1 MVFNDWPL
9 VIFSLLTQLAVGTF
23 IVLGVVR
30 LLTKSEQ
37 RETDFFRLLHWGWIG
52 SFVVVSIAL
61 LISLLHLGTPLN
73 APLTVLN
80 LGSAWLSRE
89 ILFGLLFALFAG
101 LMALFQWRQIG
112 TQSIRNLLYGLGTVS
127 GLGLIFSMSMI
138 YRYIETQ
145 PAWNTSYTTAMFFL
159 TAGVLGSLAVAV
171 LGVTNAIFLK
181 EDPQEA
187 WYGQFLKGTIMTSLV
202 LIGLDVIVYFFYV
215 LGLFNGIPEAQ
226 ATAVLLTNQ
235 FGLLFVLRILFVLLG
250 AVLGGL
256 YLTRLAKKEKAQ
268 NLMFAATLGAF
279 LLVLTSELISRFLF
293 YAANVRIG
301 I

>member
-9 VIFSLLTQLAVGTF
+9 VIFSILAQLAVGTF
-23 IVLGVVR
+23 VILGVVR
-30 LLTKSEQ
+30 LMTDSER
-37 RETDFFRLLHWGWIG
+37 RETAFFRLLNRGWIG

-61 LISLLHLGTPLN
+61 LISLLHLGSPLN

-89 ILFGLLFALFAG
+89 VLFGLLFALFAG
-101 LMALFQWRQIG
+101 LMALFQWRQIS
-112 TQSIRNLLYGLGTVS
+112 TQSIRDLLYGLGTVS

-138 YRYIETQ
+138 YRYVETQ
-145 PAWNTSYTTAMFFL
+145 PAWNTPYTTVMFFL
-159 TAGVLGSLAVAV
+159 TAGVLGSLTVIV
-171 LGVTNAIFLK
+171 LMITNALFLK
-181 EDPQEA
+181 EDLKEA
-187 WYGQFLKGTIMTSLV
+187 WYGRFLQGTIMTSLI
-202 LIGLDVIVYFFYV
+202 LIGLDVLVYFFYV

-226 ATAVLLTNQ
+226 ATAQLLTNQ
-235 FGLLFVLRILFVLLG
+235 FSILFVLRILFVLLG

-256 YLTRLAKKEKAQ
+256 HLTRLMKTEKAK
-268 NLMFAATLGAF
+268 NLMVATIFAAF